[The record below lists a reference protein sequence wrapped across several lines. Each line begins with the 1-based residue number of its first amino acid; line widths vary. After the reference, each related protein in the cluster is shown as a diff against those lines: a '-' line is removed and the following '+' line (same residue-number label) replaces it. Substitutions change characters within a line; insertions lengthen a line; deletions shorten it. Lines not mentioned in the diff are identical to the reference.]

1 MKLVLKWMSKEK
13 RQYSLG
19 VLEKID
25 GKYIFETNEVEL
37 KKAIQDGCMGIG
49 NFTFLEKRMESE
61 ELFTFFKSRIPD
73 KNSWKINEVLKK
85 YNLDEYDEMK
95 LLLAK
100 QGRSINDRYWVEEMQ

>member
-49 NFTFLEKRMESE
+49 NFTFLEKRMESQVP
-61 ELFTFFKSRIPD
+61 FIFR
-73 KNSWKINEVLKK
+73 KNLQKYLHFLNQGFQTKIVGK
-85 YNLDEYDEMK
+85 
-95 LLLAK
+95 
-100 QGRSINDRYWVEEMQ
+100 